1 MNSSAD
7 HISFGCDI
15 IREGS
20 ATKTTFQLDDPDSDT
35 RLAAM
40 ESERDASVR
49 SFDVAK
55 LPIVA
60 FSFSADRRAFNE
72 GIFSLFPPQSLVG
85 LSRK

>member
-40 ESERDASVR
+40 ESERDASVLTAVR
-49 SFDVAK
+49 
-55 LPIVA
+55 LMRE
-60 FSFSADRRAFNE
+60 FSRFSP
-72 GIFSLFPPQSLVG
+72 LKVWLV
-85 LSRK
+85 